1 MQLLKKTLAVVTESL
16 KFSRSL
22 FQLNAIDELNT
33 LAKISKRNAKA
44 INELVQA
51 NRTDKICSLI
61 TSLNQENLRLQNRSR
76 RRGISIH
83 ESIDAAFDLNRRLSE
98 ICIKGQDGK
107 YID

>member
-1 MQLLKKTLAVVTESL
+1 M

-33 LAKISKRNAKA
+33 LAKISKKNAKA

-51 NRTDKICSLI
+51 NRIDKICSLI
-61 TSLNQENLRLQNRSR
+61 TTLNLENCRFQNRTR
-76 RRGISIH
+76 RKTISVN
-83 ESIDAAFDLNRRLSE
+83 ESIDAAIDLNRRLSE

-107 YID
+107 YIN